1 MGRSLSRR
9 PLRAIQVENIGT
21 RTWLAATITTARRPS
36 GIRAATKKASVA
48 RPAPNREA
56 MEASSTRPEATAAPA
71 ARVVRA
77 DWRTSRLRPLAGIVA
92 VTVISAVISAA
103 RTGSEPASSPGYAEG
118 HPRLRY
124 RLPVSGSVDRFRLH
138 A

>member
-9 PLRAIQVENIGT
+9 PLRANQVENIGT
-21 RTWLAATITTARRPS
+21 RTWLAATMTTARRPS

-77 DWRTSRLRPLAGIVA
+77 DWRTRRLRPPAGIVVA
-92 VTVISAVISAA
+92 AVIVALVSAA
-103 RTGSEPASSPGYAEG
+103 RTGPESAPSPGHAEC
-118 HPRLRY
+118 HPRLRH
-124 RLPVSGSVDRFRLH
+124 RLPVAGGVG
-138 A
+138 